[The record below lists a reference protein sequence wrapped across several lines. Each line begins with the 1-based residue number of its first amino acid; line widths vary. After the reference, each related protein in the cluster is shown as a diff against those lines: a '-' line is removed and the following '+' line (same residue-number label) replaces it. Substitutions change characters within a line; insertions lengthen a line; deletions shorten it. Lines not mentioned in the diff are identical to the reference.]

1 MKIHPLAA
9 AQIPRDLLLLADPSW
24 AQVTAY
30 LSTGQC
36 YGYQQDGQV
45 VGVVV
50 LTTLK
55 TGVWEVKNIAVAP
68 AYQHRGIA
76 KALLATAIAVCQ
88 AAPTCD
94 ELQIGTGNSSLR
106 QLAIYQHAGFEM
118 IAVWV
123 NFFVDNYPDP
133 IYEAGLQCK
142 SMVRL
147 SMSTTGEVAQRVENE
162 SFTN

>member
-1 MKIHPLAA
+1 MKIQPIAA
-9 AQIPRDLLLLADPSW
+9 AQIPRNLLLLADPSW
-24 AQVTAY
+24 PQITTY

-50 LTTLK
+50 LITLK

-68 AYQHRGIA
+68 DYQHRGIA

-133 IYEAGLQCK
+133 IYEDGLQCK

>member
-1 MKIHPLAA
+1 MNIQPLAA
-9 AQIPRDLLLLADPSW
+9 TQIPRDLLLLADPSW
-24 AQVTAY
+24 AQVTTY

-55 TGVWEVKNIAVAP
+55 PGVWEIKNIAVMP
-68 AYQHRGIA
+68 TYQHRGIA
-76 KALLATAIAVCQ
+76 KALLATAIAVGQ

-118 IAVWV
+118 VAVWL
-123 NFFVDNYPDP
+123 NFFVDNYSAP
-133 IYEAGLQCK
+133 IYEDGLQCK

-147 SMSTTGEVAQRVENE
+147 SMSMTGGGGRICGKQDIY
-162 SFTN
+162 

>member
-1 MKIHPLAA
+1 MVINK
-9 AQIPRDLLLLADPSW
+9 
-24 AQVTAY
+24 
-30 LSTGQC
+30 
-36 YGYQQDGQV
+36 DGQV

-123 NFFVDNYPDP
+123 NFLW
-133 IYEAGLQCK
+133 ITIQTQ
-142 SMVRL
+142 SMKLACSVK
-147 SMSTTGEVAQRVENE
+147 VWCD
-162 SFTN
+162 